1 MRSRKDRRKSANTRP
16 YTVADFEQWG
26 ALSERRKHGER
37 RLENLAMEERQT
49 LLSEMPW
56 PSSEFNPDDKSD

>member
-1 MRSRKDRRKSANTRP
+1 MRHAHERRHKDADATYPLEDSDHEFVTHDRRQLT
-16 YTVADFEQWG
+16 D
-26 ALSERRKHGER
+26 R

-56 PSSEFNPDDKSD
+56 LTFYKLL

>member
-1 MRSRKDRRKSANTRP
+1 MRHERNRRWAGAAASYPLEDNNHEVVTHDRRQL
-16 YTVADFEQWG
+16 AD
-26 ALSERRKHGER
+26 R

-56 PSSEFNPDDKSD
+56 LTFYKLC